1 MDFSLSDD
9 QRLLRDTVRQFM
21 EAEVR
26 PVVRQNDRDE
36 IFPAAQVRKLGE
48 MGCCGMCV
56 PEEWGG
62 AGMSTVSYVV
72 MLEEVARVCAATAVT
87 LSVTNSVVAMPIYK
101 HGSDAQ
107 KKKYLTR
114 LAHGEIIGCFG
125 LTEADY
131 GSNPSGMGLPNRWP
145 SPQWSAAGPGGSLR

>member
-9 QRLLRDTVRQFM
+9 QLLLRDTVRQFM
-21 EAEVR
+21 EAELR

-36 IFPAAQVRKLGE
+36 IFPAAQIRKLGE

-87 LSVTNSVVAMPIYK
+87 LDLTVATTNRRMVVRESGLRCAREPK
-101 HGSDAQ
+101 QTAAAPAASSPSAGLHG
-107 KKKYLTR
+107 R
-114 LAHGEIIGCFG
+114 
-125 LTEADY
+125 
-131 GSNPSGMGLPNRWP
+131 
-145 SPQWSAAGPGGSLR
+145 